1 MLCWSARPRYWRQT
15 VSAEHI
21 RVDVPLAYTSPTKCP
36 RLYYQNFYI
45 NSGTD
50 SWLIVNRLIRS
61 LNRLLG
67 AKTEKNWN
75 ISDPKTS
82 QLDWGPVWLG
92 ASVTVQEAWI
102 GDWSATAAAFWD
114 RGGDRR
120 FVHRHPPCSCSLRS
134 FPFFILLGFSRRSV
148 GPLYFPTHLLKVS
161 VAKTRESFLA
171 LQCELRPRLFA
182 WLQCPPPP
190 LPRAA
195 RAEFSAACLPC
206 GASIPPTTI
215 VLRQLVRYGG
225 RTKRWEGVH

>member
-82 QLDWGPVWLG
+82 QLDWGPVWPYRRHGSAIGRRRQQRFETGVAIGDLYIDIPRARVPSALFLSSSCWDSAGG
-92 ASVTVQEAWI
+92 ASVLYIFRPTC
-102 GDWSATAAAFWD
+102 SKSLS
-114 RGGDRR
+114 RR
-120 FVHRHPPCSCSLRS
+120 QGRASWRYSVSSGPAC
-134 FPFFILLGFSRRSV
+134 LLGSS
-148 GPLYFPTHLLKVS
+148 
-161 VAKTRESFLA
+161 A
-171 LQCELRPRLFA
+171 
-182 WLQCPPPP
+182 PPP